1 LERAEAAEAKNKE
14 LEQDNLMKEQ
24 EIASLQHK
32 LSVVEADLENAEN
45 KLSEAQVGKEEG
57 ESHKSNVDIL
67 QRRIDMLEEQ
77 LDSTDKSLRETTEQ
91 CVWFSDN
98 AGSGRRMCVRS
109 SWSARSRVPSKSA
122 TSGSRSTRRPMRG
135 TRPPSASLMRSSSR
149 WRAFKCAVLCV

>member
-1 LERAEAAEAKNKE
+1 MERAEAAEAKNKE

-67 QRRIDMLEEQ
+67 QRRIYMLEEQ
-77 LDSTDKSLRETTEQ
+77 LDSTDKNLRETTEQ
-91 CVWFSDN
+91 CV
-98 AGSGRRMCVRS
+98 
-109 SWSARSRVPSKSA
+109 
-122 TSGSRSTRRPMRG
+122 
-135 TRPPSASLMRSSSR
+135 
-149 WRAFKCAVLCV
+149 